1 MEIQYNLDGLVPAI
15 VQDTHTGRV
24 LMMAWMNAEA
34 IERTRATGLVTFY
47 SRSRKELWTKGE
59 TSGNTLRLVSI
70 ETDCDGDTL
79 LVKAIP
85 TGPAC
90 HTGADTCWGERND
103 RSLAFLA
110 ELEGILT
117 ERAAAPAGESYTR
130 RLLDAGAP
138 KVGQKVGEEAVETV
152 VAALAESDDRL
163 VDEAA
168 DLVYHLAVLLRTRGL
183 SLEHVSARLAE
194 RHRE

>member
-47 SRSRKELWTKGE
+47 SRSRKVLWTKGE

-103 RSLAFLA
+103 RSLAFLV
-110 ELEGILT
+110 ELEDILT
-117 ERAAAPAGESYTR
+117 ERTAAPAGESYTR

-183 SLEHVSARLAE
+183 SLEHVSERLAE